1 MELLFLCFYKTGSI
15 STDLEFVFFLFIR
28 VENTETAIEIQQNWL
43 ESSIY
48 TIWLE
53 NYNGEHMMI
62 MEWIYDLI
70 KEWPKML

>member
-15 STDLEFVFFLFIR
+15 STDFGFFFLFIR